1 MEDCDAGIYI
11 EGAASHPDHKISEAA
26 CALFELYNFYYE
38 NFGENEF
45 IIDFDSFEKPQDVQ
59 MNTDIQQ

>member
-11 EGAASHPDHKISEAA
+11 GGAACHPEHKISEAA
-26 CALFELYNFYYE
+26 GAPFDLYNFYYE
-38 NFGENEF
+38 HFGENEF